1 MSASVPLPSP
11 DPAIDA
17 VLRRALERI
26 GREYPDA
33 RVILLKGSLVRGDAG
48 PCSDIDL
55 DVLVDRRDDSEY
67 AAWFDEEGGRLHHVS
82 VAIHDWEAW
91 WDEAA
96 EPAEWAMGLAA
107 LEVLQVL
114 WSRDGDAD
122 AARRFTGPGIQHP
135 AAGPELEDCFSDL
148 GKVRN
153 ALLRNDDLGV
163 RLAAQGVGRLA
174 PTVLATLAPD
184 YPSRPVTSHRA
195 ALDAL
200 LDLPVAPAGYRADLI
215 RCLGL
220 DGAASTPAEI
230 ASAAERLVLGTIA
243 LLEEHASL
251 RDEDGPRFEIG
262 LDTALA
268 NRTLRA
274 YVHQIHLST
283 GN

>member
-1 MSASVPLPSP
+1 VSSPAPLPLP

-17 VLRRALERI
+17 VLRRALDRI
-26 GREYPDA
+26 HREYPA
-33 RVILLKGSLVRGDAG
+33 PRAILLKGSLVRGDAG
-48 PCSDIDL
+48 PYSDIDL
-55 DVLVDRRDDSEY
+55 DVLVEHRDGSEY
-67 AAWFDEEGGRLHHVS
+67 AAWFDDEAGRLHHVS
-82 VAIHDWEAW
+82 VAIHDWDAW

-96 EPAEWAMGLAA
+96 EPVEWAMGLAA

-114 WSRDGDAD
+114 WARDAD
-122 AARRFTGPGIQHP
+122 DARRLTGPGIQHP

-153 ALLRNDDLGV
+153 ALLRGDELGV
-163 RLAAQGVGRLA
+163 RLAAQGVGRLV
-174 PTVLATLAPD
+174 PTVLATINPGHPAA
-184 YPSRPVTSHRA
+184 PVTSPRA
-195 ALDAL
+195 ALDAVL
-200 LDLPVAPAGYRADLI
+200 AFLVTPAGYRADLL

-220 DGAASTPAEI
+220 DGDPSPIHEVAT
-230 ASAAERLVLGTIA
+230 AAERLVLGMIA
-243 LLEEHASL
+243 LLEEHLAQA
-251 RDEDGPRFEIG
+251 DDADGPRFETG